1 MTTPTEGDARIDR
14 ILAAFARFDGQYKRA
29 EVDAALALREEI
41 APRLL
46 GVLEEAASDPSRFAR
61 DPDDFGTR
69 YAAVLLAHFRDQ
81 RAHGPL
87 ADLAGL
93 PEEQAERRLGG
104 LITEGLSGLLYGTCG
119 GDLERIKQVAANG
132 GADDYAR
139 GAAAEAL
146 AFAVVD
152 GAATREEVVGFL
164 GDLLSE
170 ERLAEESPEF
180 VTQLAGVICDLCP
193 VESMSRIEAAYEEGL
208 IASFFIGPDDFA
220 DALEQGIDACYEAV
234 RRKLPERLPADVHD
248 YMSWWACF
256 EGPVSTPPQAPRPA
270 QPPAR
275 FERQKAK
282 AKRKRA
288 RKARRRQRHRR
299 R

>member
-1 MTTPTEGDARIDR
+1 MTPTEGDARIDG
-14 ILAAFARFDGQYKRA
+14 ILAAFARFDGQYERA
-29 EVDAALALREEI
+29 EVDAALALQEEI

-46 GVLEEAASDPSRFAR
+46 GVLEEAASDPERFAR
-61 DPDDFGTR
+61 DPDYFGTQ
-69 YAAVLLAHFRDQ
+69 YAAVLLAHFRDR

-93 PEEQAERRLGG
+93 PEEQVGGLLGS
-104 LITEGLSGLLYGTCG
+104 LITEGLSGLLYATCG
-119 GDLERIKQVAANG
+119 GDLERIKQVAANQS
-132 GADDYAR
+132 ADDYAR

-152 GAATREEVVGFL
+152 DAATREDVVGFL

-170 ERLAEESPEF
+170 ERLADESPDF

-208 IASFFIGPDDFA
+208 IASGFIAPDDFA
-220 DALEQGIDACYEAV
+220 DAVEQGIDACYETV
-234 RRKLPERLPADVHD
+234 RWKLSERLPADVHD
-248 YMSWWACF
+248 YLSWWACF
-256 EGPVSTPPQAPRPA
+256 EQSPPPPRPAPRPS

-275 FERQKAK
+275 SKRQNAK

-288 RKARRRQRHRR
+288 RKARRRQGRR
-299 R
+299 